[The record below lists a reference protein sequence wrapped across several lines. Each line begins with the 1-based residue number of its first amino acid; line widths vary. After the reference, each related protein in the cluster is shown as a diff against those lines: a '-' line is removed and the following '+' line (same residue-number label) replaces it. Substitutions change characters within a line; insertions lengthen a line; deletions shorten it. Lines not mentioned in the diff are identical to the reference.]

1 MQFENTCHAQIRWV
15 CILSR
20 NLSSVETLVAML
32 VRQLYM
38 QSAKLLSKLQVM
50 VACFQ
55 VFATWEEEYEK
66 LQTLLRDMAKKKRE
80 EHGKAGR
87 VNPSHK
93 RSQARLDYVRK

>member
-1 MQFENTCHAQIRWV
+1 MVQ
-15 CILSR
+15 
-20 NLSSVETLVAML
+20 
-32 VRQLYM
+32 YM
-38 QSAKLLSKLQVM
+38 QYQCRIRYKIPVLQVM
-50 VACFQ
+50 VACFH

>member
-1 MQFENTCHAQIRWV
+1 MLARQF
-15 CILSR
+15 
-20 NLSSVETLVAML
+20 
-32 VRQLYM
+32 YM
-38 QSAKLLSKLQVM
+38 QSANLLSKLQVM